1 MRSKIRLFFIIFL
14 SVQLDAD
21 SFKYNFINKSGIIG
35 LINMPT
41 ARSYDEASAGFTYS
55 YAEPDPKI
63 SFTLYPYDWLE
74 ASVYYMSIKGRPYG
88 GGYDQDYKD
97 KGINLK
103 FKLKEEGSWPA
114 IALGFNDIGGT
125 GIYSSEYL
133 VGSYG
138 IGRLDLHLGLGW
150 GVLSGGE
157 FSQPNFLSNLDS
169 RFSFRNSQ
177 TGEGGKI
184 NADNFFSGESIGI
197 FGGFSLLVDQD
208 IVFLY
213 EYDSSDLSTTIG
225 FPNYSSNH
233 SYGIEYIKFKN
244 LSLGLSYERG
254 DYTGFKVS
262 WKNNFLNHEQN
273 KHQKLLNP
281 VENKYDYLRFEL
293 YKNNIGVNK
302 ISKDKDLLNLH
313 VYENRYFTQT
323 KLRDN
328 ITKSIRNSGIDT
340 EEVLITYYTN
350 GMVGSTEEGASKN
363 GIDIFNKENTSY
375 LNISPTLVLR
385 PFIAGRE
392 GFLKMAA
399 IAEVNTAY
407 VFSQNLSW
415 STNFKYAFLQNF
427 DDLYI
432 PPVDTFPNQVR
443 SDVKEYLKNFGDRVI
458 VGRSQFDYFKTL
470 KKNHHMLFS
479 AGLFE
484 EMFAGYGMQYLWFD
498 ENKNYS
504 IGFEIFDVK
513 KRDYDLR
520 TGLQDYRN
528 VTSHLNIF
536 YRNDFII
543 PFDLHLSLGEYLAG
557 DVGYTFDV
565 SRRFDNGVSMGAFFT
580 RTDVPEELF
589 GEGSFDKGIY
599 FSIPL
604 ASDWFSFKWRPLTKD
619 PGAKIIKKD
628 SIYDLLRKYQY

>member
-1 MRSKIRLFFIIFL
+1 
-14 SVQLDAD
+14 
-21 SFKYNFINKSGIIG
+21 
-35 LINMPT
+35 
-41 ARSYDEASAGFTYS
+41 
-55 YAEPDPKI
+55 
-63 SFTLYPYDWLE
+63 
-74 ASVYYMSIKGRPYG
+74 MSIKGRPYG

-427 DDLYI
+427 DDLSTALDI
-432 PPVDTFPNQVR
+432 INTFPNQVR

>member
-262 WKNNFLNHEQN
+262 WKNNFLNHEEN

>member
-1 MRSKIRLFFIIFL
+1 
-14 SVQLDAD
+14 
-21 SFKYNFINKSGIIG
+21 
-35 LINMPT
+35 
-41 ARSYDEASAGFTYS
+41 
-55 YAEPDPKI
+55 
-63 SFTLYPYDWLE
+63 
-74 ASVYYMSIKGRPYG
+74 MSIKGRPYG